1 MLKRLAVVACASL
14 VPGVVGAAPCHD
26 VLGTWDFTLSCGQ
39 STTPHF
45 GTRTMTGEVT
55 LQDGCVFVGTLLGY
69 PWVGVLSGTQNRR
82 VTSDFNGAKTHG
94 QLEDRRGGRFREM
107 SMIYTYDGSGASDP
121 PTACTGT
128 GTRR

>member
-1 MLKRLAVVACASL
+1 MLKRLAVVAFASL
-14 VPGVVGAAPCHD
+14 MPAVAVAAPCHN

-45 GTRTMTGEVT
+45 GTRTMEGEIT
-55 LQDGCVFVGTLLGY
+55 LQEGCVFVGTLLGY
-69 PWVGVLSGTQNRR
+69 PWVGVLSGTTNRT

-94 QLEDRRGGRFREM
+94 QLADRRAGLFQQM
-107 SMIYTYDGSGASDP
+107 TMIYTYDGSGESDP